1 MVRMKDIAKDL
12 GVSVVTVSRAL
23 RNYPD
28 ISPVTRAQILKRAE
42 ELKYSPNLAARALV
56 TGRSSLMGLVV
67 PDLLHTFFAE
77 LAVGL
82 SGVLRRSGFS
92 LVISSSEEDPELERQ
107 EIEHLLSRGVDAPLI
122 AYPKECRVFPQ
133 HRSQA
138 SALYPS

>member
-1 MVRMKDIAKDL
+1 
-12 GVSVVTVSRAL
+12 
-23 RNYPD
+23 
-28 ISPVTRAQILKRAE
+28 
-42 ELKYSPNLAARALV
+42 
-56 TGRSSLMGLVV
+56 MGLVV

-107 EIEHLLSRGVDAPLI
+107 EIEHLLSRGVDALLI

>member
-28 ISPVTRAQILKRAE
+28 IRPVTRAQILKRAE

-82 SGVLRRSGFS
+82 SGVCAE
-92 LVISSSEEDPELERQ
+92 V
-107 EIEHLLSRGVDAPLI
+107 
-122 AYPKECRVFPQ
+122 
-133 HRSQA
+133 A
-138 SALYPS
+138 SAWSFLRQKKTRNWSGKRLSICSPGAWTPC